1 MTPGSGE
8 ELSEM
13 QIHRRFRIAPSLARL
28 IRKERGI
35 NEQIAEGHFPPHPE
49 RGQYVSISRE
59 TCFLVL
65 RETRE
70 GVESES
76 RTEIPRAQAEGLM
89 DICASKIAY
98 GRTIL
103 QVQGARELSVD
114 YFLKPGA
121 FDIVTLTFDGPGQ
134 AAAFRAPMW
143 FGPEVTQN
151 AAYDKRVIALEGLPK
166 ADYVPLSDAALN
178 ALLNVFEHARP
189 ASEEAREVPAHD
201 TQPAARPEPVHQLP
215 VASPMEMAA
224 PEQPVYAPAAQFEDS
239 QPDEARE
246 PETAVAEA
254 ETGPDAAPE
263 ARIESVIAGLSNVL
277 VPEPPSP
284 FPEPRPS
291 AVRSGWE
298 IRRARP
304 AIR

>member
-1 MTPGSGE
+1 
-8 ELSEM
+8 M
-13 QIHRRFRIAPSLARL
+13 QVHRRYRIAPSLARL

-35 NEQIAEGHFPPHPE
+35 NEQIAEGHFPAHPE

-59 TCFLVL
+59 NSALVL

-89 DICASKIAY
+89 DICTSKIAY

-151 AAYDKRVIALEGLPK
+151 AAYDKRSIALEGLPK

-189 ASEEAREVPAHD
+189 VSED
-201 TQPAARPEPVHQLP
+201 TVRDMPGAEPLVVRQEPVQDAAPSLTPEGEPAAEQPL
-215 VASPMEMAA
+215 AAAA
-224 PEQPVYAPAAQFEDS
+224 PAGEIMQAPA
-239 QPDEARE
+239 E
-246 PETAVAEA
+246 PEATAAPGTEN
-254 ETGPDAAPE
+254 AADQPGPE

-277 VPEPPSP
+277 SPEPSP
-284 FPEPRPS
+284 FPEARPS

>member
-1 MTPGSGE
+1 
-8 ELSEM
+8 M
-13 QIHRRFRIAPSLARL
+13 QVYRRFRIAPSLARL

-35 NEQIAEGHFPPHPE
+35 SEQIAEGHFPPHPE
-49 RGQYVSISRE
+49 RAQYVSISRD
-59 TCFLVL
+59 TSFLVL
-65 RETRE
+65 RETRD
-70 GVESES
+70 GVDQES
-76 RTEIPRAQAEGLM
+76 RTEIPRGQAEGLM
-89 DICASKIAY
+89 DVCASKIAY

-103 QVQGARELSVD
+103 QVQGAREMSVD

-121 FDIVTLTFDGPGQ
+121 FDIVTLGFDGPGQ

-151 AAYDKRVIALEGLPK
+151 AAYDRRAIALDGLPK

-189 ASEEAREVPAHD
+189 VVEEPVRELPHAQPLTVAPEAAAEPAPIAAAEPARM
-201 TQPAARPEPVHQLP
+201 PEP
-215 VASPMEMAA
+215 
-224 PEQPVYAPAAQFEDS
+224 APATDH
-239 QPDEARE
+239 PNEAAG
-246 PETAVAEA
+246 PETEPSPADTAQA
-254 ETGPDAAPE
+254 PDSE
-263 ARIESVIAGLSNVL
+263 ARIESVIAGLSSVL
-277 VPEPPSP
+277 VPEQPI

-304 AIR
+304 ALR